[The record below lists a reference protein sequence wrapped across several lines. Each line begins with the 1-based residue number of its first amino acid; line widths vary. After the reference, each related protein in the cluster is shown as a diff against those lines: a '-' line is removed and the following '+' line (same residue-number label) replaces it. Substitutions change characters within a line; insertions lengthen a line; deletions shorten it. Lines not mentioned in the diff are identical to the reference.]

1 MAVEQLELMSDTS
14 SCIVDVYILEDC
26 LELKTLRKQY
36 LSEFTSIL
44 YYSGS
49 ITDTLGIKVSNK

>member
-14 SCIVDVYILEDC
+14 SCIVVLYIFEDC

-36 LSEFTSIL
+36 LSKFTSIL

-49 ITDTLGIKVSNK
+49 ITDTLGIIVSNK